1 MSSLLSMSSSS
12 SSSSKWGRRTMQQQP
27 SSSSSSRHGSSRHHP
42 TRKSSSNPAPS
53 AVITDA
59 DPSLS
64 STSSTV
70 LLGRSLSSSYHSASM
85 IETIPEDHEVFS
97 SSSNSHAL
105 GPSLKRSTVPVLP
118 AQSHRQRMDAL
129 DLSSSTSPFAIK
141 GSGQRSKANCTQA
154 SSSPGNVG
162 MTGRFFNTA
171 EPSSRSSSS
180 SSCFDIDTFHVGL
193 NQCDAEAL
201 PKLRRLR
208 ESNPIVITEDDDD
221 DADGSANANAKAAAG
236 VLPYRA
242 LQVFPGASHWWYHP
256 YYYPT
261 SALMRGQS

>member
-1 MSSLLSMSSSS
+1 MSSSS
-12 SSSSKWGRRTMQQQP
+12 GKWGRRTMQQQP
-27 SSSSSSRHGSSRHHP
+27 SSSSSSRHGSSRHHL
-42 TRKSSSNPAPS
+42 TRKSLSNPAAS

-70 LLGRSLSSSYHSASM
+70 LLGRSLSSSYHSAHGGM
-85 IETIPEDHEVFS
+85 IESIPEDHEVFS
-97 SSSNSHAL
+97 SSSTHSVGH
-105 GPSLKRSTVPVLP
+105 SSKRSTALP

-129 DLSSSTSPFAIK
+129 DLSSSTSFK
-141 GSGQRSKANCTQA
+141 RSGKRSQANLIH
-154 SSSPGNVG
+154 SSSSRSNLS
-162 MTGRFFNTA
+162 MTGRFFSSTTVP
-171 EPSSRSSSS
+171 PSRSVSSSS
-180 SSCFDIDTFHVGL
+180 FDIDTFHVGL

-221 DADGSANANAKAAAG
+221 HDIVVDGQANANAKAAAG
-236 VLPYRA
+236 MLPYRA

>member
-1 MSSLLSMSSSS
+1 
-12 SSSSKWGRRTMQQQP
+12 MQQQP
-27 SSSSSSRHGSSRHHP
+27 SSSRHTNRQHP
-42 TRKSSSNPAPS
+42 TRKSSSAQ
-53 AVITDA
+53 AAAALITDA

-64 STSSTV
+64 STSSTL
-70 LLGRSLSSSYHSASM
+70 LLGRSLSSSYHSSSM

-97 SSSNSHAL
+97 SSSSHSHAV
-105 GPSLKRSTVPVLP
+105 GHSSKRSTALP
-118 AQSHRQRMDAL
+118 ALSHRQRMDAL
-129 DLSSSTSPFAIK
+129 DLSSSTSHPFVK
-141 GSGQRSKANCTQA
+141 GSGKGSNANVIQP
-154 SSSPGNVG
+154 SSSHSNLS
-162 MTGRFFNTA
+162 MTRRFHNSTA
-171 EPSSRSSSS
+171 VPPCRSVSS

-208 ESNPIVITEDDDD
+208 ESNPIVITEIDDEDDDLD
-221 DADGSANANAKAAAG
+221 EHANAKSAAAG

>member
-1 MSSLLSMSSSS
+1 MSSLSMSS

-27 SSSSSSRHGSSRHHP
+27 SSSSSRHGSSRHHP
-42 TRKSSSNPAPS
+42 TRKSLSNPAAS
-53 AVITDA
+53 AAVITDV

-64 STSSTV
+64 STSSTL
-70 LLGRSLSSSYHSASM
+70 LLGRSLSSSYHSSSAHGVM
-85 IETIPEDHEVFS
+85 IESIPEDHEVFS
-97 SSSNSHAL
+97 SSSTHSV
-105 GPSLKRSTVPVLP
+105 GRSSKRSAALP

-129 DLSSSTSPFAIK
+129 DLSSSTSRPFVK
-141 GSGQRSKANCTQA
+141 GSGKGSRTTFIHSGSSRSNL
-154 SSSPGNVG
+154 S
-162 MTGRFFNTA
+162 MTGRFHSA
-171 EPSSRSSSS
+171 AAPPGRSISSSS
-180 SSCFDIDTFHVGL
+180 FDIDTFHVGL

-208 ESNPIVITEDDDD
+208 ESNPIVITEIDDNDD
-221 DADGSANANAKAAAG
+221 IVDGPANAKAAAAAG
-236 VLPYRA
+236 MLPYRA